1 MSGALD
7 CVFTPVFAGAP
18 TKGLIQRYGNIFGQ
32 PGEYSVDCMISCA
45 GTASGGLSA
54 MPLPIMSHQRSR
66 YSVVNQVL
74 RVKRECPVKSDF
86 FVYRAASSRSGSTG

>member
-1 MSGALD
+1 M
-7 CVFTPVFAGAP
+7 
-18 TKGLIQRYGNIFGQ
+18 IQRYGNIFGQ

-66 YSVVNQVL
+66 YSVVNQV
-74 RVKRECPVKSDF
+74 
-86 FVYRAASSRSGSTG
+86 